1 MPDAIIA
8 GHICLDIIPNL
19 AHTDGAFNAILQPGK
34 LVDIGVAQVS
44 TGGTVS
50 NTGLALHRLGIDT
63 RLLAKVGADPLGRTV
78 KQMIADHAPTLV
90 DGISASAE
98 TSTSYSII
106 ISLPGVDHCILHHP
120 GSNDDF
126 TAADVRDEDI
136 QNARLFHF
144 GYPPLMARMFADNGT
159 ELAELFRRVKT
170 LGLTTSLDMA
180 LPDPN
185 SAAGRANWKIILQNT
200 LPQVDIFLPSLDEI
214 LYMLGKDSQAPLS
227 SELLHEV
234 GAELLALGAKII
246 VIKLGER
253 GLYLRVGSAEVL
265 QGLGKV
271 RPTYLTAWSNYEA
284 WQPCYQVDMAGT
296 TGSGDATIAGFLS
309 AFLRDMSPAKT
320 LQAALA
326 VGACSV
332 EAADPLSGIKPWGE
346 TLNRIRAGWKQK
358 EEPQAFVARHD
369 K

>member
-8 GHICLDIIPNL
+8 GHLCLDIIPDLASHAEGALGNL
-19 AHTDGAFNAILQPGK
+19 VQPGK
-34 LVDIGVAQVS
+34 LVDIGAAKVS
-44 TGGTVS
+44 TGGAVS
-50 NTGLALHRLGIDT
+50 NTGLALNRLGIET
-63 RLLAKVGADPLGRTV
+63 RLLAKVGADPFGRV
-78 KQMIADHAPTLV
+78 IRQMVADHAPALA
-90 DGISASAE
+90 DGISVRAE

-106 ISLPGVDHCILHHP
+106 LNPPGVDRCILHHP

-126 TAADVRDEDI
+126 TAADVSDEDV
-136 QNARLFHF
+136 QDARLFHF
-144 GYPPLMARMFADNGT
+144 GYPPLMARMFADDGA
-159 ELAELFRRVKT
+159 ELTELFRRVKN

-185 SAAGRANWKIILQNT
+185 SAAGRANWNAILKNT

-214 LYMLGKDSQAPLS
+214 LYMLGKDQQSPLTP
-227 SELLHEV
+227 ELLHEIS
-234 GAELLALGAKII
+234 ADLLGMGAKIV

-253 GLYLRVGSAEVL
+253 GLYMRVASADVL
-265 QGLGKV
+265 QGLEKV
-271 RPTYLTAWSNYEA
+271 RPTYLTAWGNYEA
-284 WQPCYQVDMAGT
+284 WQPCYQVDVAGT

-332 EAADPLSGIKPWGE
+332 EAPDALSGIRPWGD

-358 EEPQAFVARHD
+358 EEAQAFARIN